1 MLTMLAKARDWYE
14 KLTLRGLSLAQI
26 SQADQ
31 ISVKYVGRILQLA
44 LLAPDIVQALEQGDY
59 PMELTATKLSRM
71 VPLPMDWDEQRQL
84 LGMA

>member
-1 MLTMLAKARDWYE
+1 MLDGALANC
-14 KLTLRGLSLAQI
+14 Q
-26 SQADQ
+26 
-31 ISVKYVGRILQLA
+31 RI
-44 LLAPDIVQALEQGDY
+44 GY

>member
-1 MLTMLAKARDWYE
+1 MLAQARDWYE

-59 PMELTATKLSRM
+59 PMELIATKLSRM
-71 VPLPMDWDEQRQL
+71 VPLPMDWDEQRHL
-84 LGMA
+84 LGMT